1 MDKELECDESEK
13 TFGEK
18 LKKLVKDEDVKDD

>member
-1 MDKELECDESEK
+1 VILSREK

-18 LKKLVKDEDVKDD
+18 LKKLEKDQDILDKQL